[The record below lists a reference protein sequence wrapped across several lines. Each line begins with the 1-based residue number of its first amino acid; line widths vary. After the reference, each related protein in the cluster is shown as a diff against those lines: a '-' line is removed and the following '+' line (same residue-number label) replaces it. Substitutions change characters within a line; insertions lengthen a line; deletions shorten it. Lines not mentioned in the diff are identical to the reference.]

1 MFDKFITITFYHN
14 FLNIINLRFNLE
26 ESHLTSSFSM
36 LLQIGLVILIHIKVL
51 ILFKSRI

>member
-1 MFDKFITITFYHN
+1 MFDKFITITFCHN
-14 FLNIINLRFNLE
+14 FLNIINLRFNL

-36 LLQIGLVILIHIKVL
+36 LLQIGLVVLIHIKVL